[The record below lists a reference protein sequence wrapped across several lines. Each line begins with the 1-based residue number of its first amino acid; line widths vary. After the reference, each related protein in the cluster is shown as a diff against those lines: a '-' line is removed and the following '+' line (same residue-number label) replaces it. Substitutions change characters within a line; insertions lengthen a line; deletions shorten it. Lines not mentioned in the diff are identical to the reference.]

1 MKTYN
6 KPGLV
11 ALLAFAFQLVAAQA
25 QQPRIGLALSGGGA
39 KGLAHIG
46 ILKAIDS
53 AGLKIDLVSGTSMG
67 SIVGG
72 LYAAGYTPDSIEQ
85 MARNLDWKL
94 LLSNN
99 VSMRSY
105 IMEEKSEYGKYAVEL
120 TAEKGK
126 IGLPTGFLESQE
138 LWLKLQEIFFPV
150 AHIKDFDKLPRPFRC
165 IGTDLATGDAVVLS
179 KGDIVSAIRSSMAIP
194 GVFSSVD
201 YMGKRLVDGGV
212 VRNFPVK
219 DVINMGA
226 NYTIGV
232 SVSSPLKDVKELDNA
247 FKILTQVVFLNENKD
262 RLQESALCNLLI
274 DVPMG
279 SYTSASFNKAN
290 EIIDLGIEIGRQF
303 YPAFKKLADSL
314 NHRETNPSRFM
325 QNMQGP
331 PRIGD
336 VTVTGLKPA
345 NRMAFY
351 HQLSLKT
358 PENYTA
364 GQITQKLRNAFAYR
378 MYKNITYTL
387 EPMDSGSY
395 RLHAKTNPEAATAI
409 KAGIH
414 YNRFTGFSVIGNLTL
429 RNFFTSASRSMVS
442 LNLGDNFRGLA
453 EHLQLFGYNTA
464 WSNRTQLYAE
474 FQDLPYM
481 ENFRQLGGY
490 RLRYYRI
497 DNQVLNTAR
506 RRWSGGAGARLE
518 FIGIDPSIEQ
528 GTYLDG
534 NNRFFMVYGT
544 TTYNSF
550 DRPFYAPRGF
560 KMDILAGYVM
570 GLSPNLEV
578 YENRLRIG
586 DVRDLGLSYGNYL
599 RATVDAQKIST
610 LSKKLANVT
619 HLQAGVNFGPN
630 SSLLNSFVIG
640 GNMPVTRNQIT
651 FLGLNEGELL
661 TESAIALQTGFR
673 WNAFGDAY
681 LTIAAN
687 AMHYDFVKKPSDN
700 TLPRWITGAGV
711 TFGYNL
717 PIGPF
722 EYTVMYSK
730 QAGWGTYINVGFPFK

>member
-1 MKTYN
+1 MKHLIAL
-6 KPGLV
+6 GLAV
-11 ALLAFAFQLVAAQA
+11 VLAMALAGTAPA

-53 AGLKIDLVSGTSMG
+53 AGLKVDLVSGTSMG

-85 MARNLDWKL
+85 IARNLDWKV

-126 IGLPTGFLESQE
+126 VGLPTGFLESQE
-138 LWLKLQEIFFPV
+138 LWLKLQELFFPV
-150 AHIKDFDKLPRPFRC
+150 AHIKDFNEFPRPFRC
-165 IGTDLATGDAVVLS
+165 IGTDLATGEAVVLS

-219 DVINMGA
+219 DVIKMGA
-226 NYTIGV
+226 TYTIGV

-262 RLQESALCNLLI
+262 RIQESALCNLLI

-314 NHRETNPSRFM
+314 NHHEQDPGRFSKSMTNLA
-325 QNMQGP
+325 N
-331 PRIGD
+331 IGD

-351 HQLSLKT
+351 HQLNLKT
-358 PENYTA
+358 PENYTS
-364 GQITQKLRNAFAYR
+364 GQITQKMRNAFAYR
-378 MYKNITYTL
+378 MYKNITYSL
-387 EPMDSGSY
+387 EPMDSGAY
-395 RLHAKTNPEAATAI
+395 RLHAKTTPEATTVL

-414 YNRFTGFSVIGNLTL
+414 YNSLTGFSVIGNLTL
-429 RNFFTSASRSMVS
+429 RNFFSSASRSMVS

-453 EHLQLFGYNTA
+453 EHLQLFGYNTP

-506 RRWSGGAGARLE
+506 RRWSGGAGARWE
-518 FIGIDPSIEQ
+518 FIGIDPSVEQ

-534 NNRFFMVYGT
+534 SNRFFMAYGT

-550 DRPFYAPRGF
+550 EKPFYAARGF
-560 KMDILAGYVM
+560 KMDVLAGYVF
-570 GLSPNLEV
+570 GLNPNLDV

-586 DVRDLGLSYGNYL
+586 DVRDLGISFGNYL
-599 RATVDAQKIST
+599 RATVDAKKISA
-610 LSKKLANVT
+610 LGKKLANIT
-619 HLQAGVNFGPN
+619 HLQVGINFGANP
-630 SSLLNSFVIG
+630 SLLNSFIIG
-640 GNMPVTRNQIT
+640 GNTLVTRNQIT
-651 FLGLNEGELL
+651 FLGLNEGELV

-673 WNAFGDAY
+673 WNAFSDAY
-681 LTIAAN
+681 LTVAAN
-687 AMHYDFVKKPSDN
+687 TMHYDFVKKPSEN
-700 TLPRWITGAGV
+700 TIPRWISGAGV

-722 EYTVMYSK
+722 EYTIMYSK
-730 QAGWGTYINVGFPFK
+730 QAGWGTYINVGFPFR